1 MANIIF
7 QVKTKKNPSSI
18 YVRFYHSN
26 QFDLNARTGFLI
38 DSNLWSNKQQRVKT
52 TTQNIFDKIINPKL
66 SSLRET
72 ILLRYNEDFMLG
84 KSIDTNWLNQLIS
97 EFNNQPLQESDNI
110 KYFFAPYFEKF
121 IKDSKTRINVLSG
134 RPIDPKTISKYKT
147 TLKLIREFEE
157 LTTTKLRFQ
166 DIDLQ
171 FHKNFIAYLTND
183 LYFNGSTSQKHLE
196 IIKGICREARIEG
209 IEVNS
214 EFEHK
219 KFIIKRNKTYDTYLN
234 NEEIQTIFNLDFSY
248 NDRLDNVRDW
258 LIIGVRTGLRISDIS
273 RLSNINIQEDKISI
287 KNKKTPTFVTIPLHS
302 QVKKIL
308 NKRDGSLPR
317 KISEAKFNKYVKEVV
332 SEAEITEKI
341 YGSKKALIITAKN
354 EKIYRK
360 IEGYYKKYELIS
372 SHTCRR
378 SFVSNLY
385 GELPNRTIMEITGH
399 QSEVQFEKYV
409 KQTSKEHFEKLQKY
423 WEAEEAEAQEKA
435 L

>member
-1 MANIIF
+1 
-7 QVKTKKNPSSI
+7 NPSSI

-214 EFEHK
+214 EFEH
-219 KFIIKRNKTYDTYLN
+219 
-234 NEEIQTIFNLDFSY
+234 
-248 NDRLDNVRDW
+248 
-258 LIIGVRTGLRISDIS
+258 
-273 RLSNINIQEDKISI
+273 
-287 KNKKTPTFVTIPLHS
+287 
-302 QVKKIL
+302 
-308 NKRDGSLPR
+308 
-317 KISEAKFNKYVKEVV
+317 
-332 SEAEITEKI
+332 
-341 YGSKKALIITAKN
+341 
-354 EKIYRK
+354 
-360 IEGYYKKYELIS
+360 
-372 SHTCRR
+372 
-378 SFVSNLY
+378 
-385 GELPNRTIMEITGH
+385 
-399 QSEVQFEKYV
+399 
-409 KQTSKEHFEKLQKY
+409 
-423 WEAEEAEAQEKA
+423 
-435 L
+435 